1 MLVKY
6 WMSSKV
12 ITIDEDVS
20 MMKASRL
27 MKQHGIQHLPVMRKG
42 RLAGIV
48 SDRDLKEAHPSKAST
63 LDIHELYYLLD
74 QLKVKEIMAQK
85 LYKAHPDDTIEKA
98 AALMLKY
105 DISALPVVS
114 EEGNLEGIIT
124 KGDLFRAL
132 VSISGIYQ
140 AGVQVGFE
148 LPDQPGSIMEVADVI
163 RHHGGRIV
171 SIISHYEHAPEG
183 VRHVYIR
190 FKGVK
195 DETGLLAKLEK
206 KFKILYHTRDRV
218 E

>member
-6 WMSSKV
+6 WMSKNV
-12 ITIDEDVS
+12 ITVDEDVS

-42 RLAGIV
+42 RLAGIL

-74 QLKVKEIMAQK
+74 QLKIKEIMAQK
-85 LYKAHPDDTIEKA
+85 LHTAHPDDTIEKA
-98 AALMLKY
+98 AALMLKH
-105 DISALPVVS
+105 DISALPVVN
-114 EEGNLEGIIT
+114 EEGHLEGVIT

-140 AGVQVGFE
+140 AAVQFGFE
-148 LPDQPGSIMEVADVI
+148 LPDQPGSIMGVADVI
-163 RHHGGRIV
+163 RDHGGRLV

-183 VRHVYIR
+183 FRHVYIR

-195 DETGLLAKLEK
+195 DETGLLAELEK
-206 KFKILYHTRDRV
+206 KFKVLYHIRDKV

>member
-1 MLVKY
+1 MLVRY
-6 WMSSKV
+6 WMNSKV

-74 QLKVKEIMAQK
+74 QLKIKEIMTKK
-85 LYKAHPDDTIEKA
+85 LFTSHTDDTIEKA
-98 AALMLKY
+98 AALMLKH
-105 DISALPVVS
+105 DISALPVVNA
-114 EEGNLEGIIT
+114 EGELEGIIT

-140 AGVQVGFE
+140 AAVQVGFE
-148 LPDQPGSIMEVADVI
+148 LPDQPGSIREVTDVI
-163 RHHGGRIV
+163 RSHAGRIV
-171 SIISHYEHAPEG
+171 SIITHYEHAPEG
-183 VRHVYIR
+183 FRHVYIR
-190 FKGVK
+190 FKGV
-195 DETGLLAKLEK
+195 ENESGLLAELGKR
-206 KFKILYHTRDRV
+206 FKVLYHTRDKV

>member
-6 WMSSKV
+6 WMSKNV
-12 ITIDEDVS
+12 ITVDEDVS

-42 RLAGIV
+42 RLAGIL

-74 QLKVKEIMAQK
+74 QLKIKEIMAQK
-85 LYKAHPDDTIEKA
+85 LHTAHPDDTIEKA
-98 AALMLKY
+98 AALMLKH
-105 DISALPVVS
+105 DISALPVVND
-114 EEGNLEGIIT
+114 EGHLEGVIT

-140 AGVQVGFE
+140 AAVQFGFE
-148 LPDQPGSIMEVADVI
+148 LPDQPGSIMGVADVI
-163 RHHGGRIV
+163 RDHGGRLV

-183 VRHVYIR
+183 FRHVYIR

-195 DETGLLAKLEK
+195 DETGLLAELEK
-206 KFKILYHTRDRV
+206 KFKVLYHIRDKV

>member
-1 MLVKY
+1 MLVRY
-6 WMSSKV
+6 WMNSKV

-74 QLKVKEIMAQK
+74 QLKIKEIMTKK
-85 LYKAHPDDTIEKA
+85 LFTSHTDDTIEKA
-98 AALMLKY
+98 AALMLKH
-105 DISALPVVS
+105 DISALPVVNA
-114 EEGNLEGIIT
+114 EGELEGIIT

-140 AGVQVGFE
+140 AAVQVGFE
-148 LPDQPGSIMEVADVI
+148 LPDQPGSIREVTDVI
-163 RHHGGRIV
+163 RSHAGRIV
-171 SIISHYEHAPEG
+171 SIITHYEHAPEG
-183 VRHVYIR
+183 FRHVYIR
-190 FKGVK
+190 FKAV
-195 DETGLLAKLEK
+195 ENESGLLAELGKR
-206 KFKILYHTRDRV
+206 FKVLYHTRDKV

>member
-6 WMSSKV
+6 WMSTNV

-27 MKQHGIQHLPVMRKG
+27 MKQHGIQHLPVMSKG
-42 RLAGIV
+42 RLAGIL

-85 LYKAHPDDTIEKA
+85 LHAAHPDDTIEKA

-105 DISALPVVS
+105 DISALPVVND
-114 EEGNLEGIIT
+114 EGNLQGIIT

-132 VSISGIYQ
+132 VSISGIHQ
-140 AGVQVGFE
+140 APLQIGFE
-148 LPDQPGSIMEVADVI
+148 IPDRPGSIKDVTDLI
-163 RHHGGRIV
+163 REHDGRIF
-171 SIISHYEHAPEG
+171 SIITHYERAPEG
-183 VRHVYIR
+183 FRHVYIR

-195 DETGLLAKLEK
+195 DETGLLAELEK
-206 KFKILYHTRDRV
+206 KFKVLYQIRDKV